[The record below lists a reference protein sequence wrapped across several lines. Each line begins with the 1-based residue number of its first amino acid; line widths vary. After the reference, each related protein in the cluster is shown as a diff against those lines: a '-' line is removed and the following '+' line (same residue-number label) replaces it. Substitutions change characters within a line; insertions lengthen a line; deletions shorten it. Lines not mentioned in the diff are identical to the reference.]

1 MDIVRILVGVALL
14 ILGRRLFWLFVGLV
28 GFVAGITLATQFLSG
43 QPDWLVLVIALVAG
57 LLGVLLALFLQQLAV
72 GVAGFVAGGYIIVN
86 LLSMLMA
93 ETDQLLYWLIF
104 LIGGIIGA
112 VLVILLFDWALIVLS
127 SLTGATLIVQAAG
140 LNPTLTLVLFV
151 VLLVVGFVIQASS
164 MTEREQPPPAP
175 RAEA

>member
-43 QPDWLVLVIALVAG
+43 QPDWLVLVIALAAG

-86 LLSMLMA
+86 LLSMLMG

-127 SLTGATLIVQAAG
+127 SLTGATLVVQAAG

-164 MTEREQPPPAP
+164 MTQREQPPPAP

>member
-86 LLSMLMA
+86 LLSMLMG

-127 SLTGATLIVQAAG
+127 SLTGATLVVQAAG

>member
-86 LLSMLMA
+86 LVSMLMG

-127 SLTGATLIVQAAG
+127 SLTGATLVVQAAG

-164 MTEREQPPPAP
+164 MTQREQPPPAP

>member
-86 LLSMLMA
+86 LLSMLMG